1 MWKTFQEMG
10 LQDHLTCL
18 LRNLYTAQEEAVRS
32 EHGTTDWFKIE
43 RGVQQGY
50 ILSSV
55 QFSSVAQSCLTLWS
69 NGMQHARPPCPSPTP
84 RVYSN
89 SCLLS
94 RWCHPTNSSSVIPV
108 SCLQSFSESG
118 LFPISWFFTSGGQ
131 SIGALASASVFPM
144 NIQSW
149 FPLGL
154 TGLIF
159 LLSKELSRVFFST
172 TVWKHQLLHSQL
184 SLWPNSHIHTWPLEK
199 SYLCPL
205 DFCPQSDVS
214 AF

>member
-10 LQDHLTCL
+10 LRDHLTCL

-94 RWCHPTNSSSVIPV
+94 RWCHPAISFSVIPF
-108 SCLQSFSESG
+108 SLCLQTFPASGSFLKSQ
-118 LFPISWFFTSGGQ
+118 LFASGGQ
-131 SIGALASASVFPM
+131 SIEISAVTSVPLM
-144 NIQSW
+144 NTQDW
-149 FPLGL
+149 
-154 TGLIF
+154 F
-159 LLSKELSRVFFST
+159 LLEKTGWISLESKRLWRVFFNTQFKDINYSALSCLYSLT
-172 TVWKHQLLHSQL
+172 LISMHAYWKNHS
-184 SLWPNSHIHTWPLEK
+184 
-199 SYLCPL
+199 L
-205 DFCPQSDVS
+205 D
-214 AF
+214 